1 MQQTKTVSKERIQE
15 LREIARDLRIIS
27 LKMITKANSG
37 HPGGSLSSAE
47 IITAL
52 YFQKMKLDL
61 TLKNP
66 ERDRFLMSKGHACPI
81 VYSAL
86 YKLGA
91 IPEEEVWKFR
101 TLGGMLQ
108 GHPDRLKTPGVE
120 MSSGS
125 LGQGFSVACGMAL
138 AAKIDGRKNKV
149 YAWLGDGETQEGIV
163 WETAAL
169 AGFKKLNNLV
179 AVIDKNGIQNDGF
192 VKDILSV
199 DPLDKKF
206 EAFNWNVRVVNGHK
220 VEEILQALDEAD
232 NSDKPFA
239 IICNTVKGKGVSFIN
254 NNPEFHGKAPTPEQL
269 EQAIRELN
277 EKLVDGS
284 W

>member
-1 MQQTKTVSKERIQE
+1 MQKTLSKDKIQE
-15 LREIARDLRIIS
+15 LREIARDLRIS
-27 LKMITKANSG
+27 ALKMITKANSG

-52 YFQKMKLDL
+52 YFYKMHFNLNDL
-61 TLKNP
+61 HDP
-66 ERDRFLMSKGHACPI
+66 SRDRFVMSKGHACPI
-81 VYSAL
+81 VYAAL
-86 YKLGA
+86 NKLKI
-91 IPEEEVWKFR
+91 IPDLELEKLR
-101 TLGGMLQ
+101 ALGGMLQ

-138 AAKIDGRKNKV
+138 AAKLDEKKHKV
-149 YAWLGDGETQEGIV
+149 FAWLGDGETQEGII
-163 WETAAL
+163 WETAAF
-169 AGFKKLNNLV
+169 AGFKKLHNLV

-192 VKDILSV
+192 VNEILSV

-220 VEEILQALDEAD
+220 VEEIIQALNEAD
-232 NSDKPFA
+232 SSDKPFA

-254 NNPEFHGKAPTPEQL
+254 NNPSFHGKAPTQEQL

-277 EKLVDGS
+277 EKLVDGT